1 MKYFTLVI
9 ICILFTSCVTIDITV
24 RDDARGTAPKHVLL
38 GNIENRVLDYNPFI
52 VKNFRDS
59 LAYEFFTLGYTVRHL
74 PPPDQAKDQSPQ
86 IQTDGTV
93 IQEMARTHGADLV
106 IQGTIFEARYG
117 DAVEDRTSTAITL
130 NLYNKN
136 GALVGTARCITTDT
150 LTDAETVRA
159 LSAKLVKAIHS
170 KLSNE

>member
-1 MKYFTLVI
+1 MKYLTLI
-9 ICILFTSCVTIDITV
+9 IASMLFSSCVTIDITV

-38 GNIENRVLDYNPFI
+38 GSLENRVLDYNHFI
-52 VKNFRDS
+52 VGNFRDS
-59 LAYEFFTLGYTVRHL
+59 LAYEFFTRGYTVRHL
-74 PPPDQAKDQSPQ
+74 PLHDQGKDQPPH
-86 IQTDGTV
+86 IQTDSTV
-93 IQEMARTHGADLV
+93 IQEMAQKQGADLV

-136 GALVGTARCITTDT
+136 GALVGTARCITADT
-150 LTDAETVRA
+150 LTDADTVRA